1 MMPTRARSERQY
13 RRRQPEDHYN
23 LHCGHHG
30 LHPSAE
36 VNREAIEHGEK
47 DDNRN
52 RHLDPVIRH
61 RQKTFEKRHG
71 ADRVCGDRTRG
82 GDPESRPS
90 KEKAGE
96 RAVRLAQKTYSPP
109 AAGNRQ
115 LSSAYVSAPMDEST

>member
-23 LHCGHHG
+23 LHRGHHG

-52 RHLDPVIRH
+52 RPLDPVIRH
-61 RQKTFEKRHG
+61 LQKTFKNTP
-71 ADRVCGDRTRG
+71 VRTM
-82 GDPESRPS
+82 DPTASAKASLNPSRRCKWTFVISSSSFNRS
-90 KEKAGE
+90 KT
-96 RAVRLAQKTYSPP
+96 QP
-109 AAGNRQ
+109 
-115 LSSAYVSAPMDEST
+115 